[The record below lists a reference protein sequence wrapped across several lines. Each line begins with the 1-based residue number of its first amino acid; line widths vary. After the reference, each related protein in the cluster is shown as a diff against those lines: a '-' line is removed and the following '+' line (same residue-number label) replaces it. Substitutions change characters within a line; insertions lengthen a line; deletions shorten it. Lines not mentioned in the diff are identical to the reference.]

1 MSETVDLLI
10 IGGGPAGLA
19 AAVEADGLGL
29 SVLLLD
35 EQTEPGGQIYRG
47 IESVHPDTL
56 TLLGDDYAQGAALA
70 EAFRR
75 SGSTYRPGAT
85 VWRVDE
91 DGSVAYS
98 QDGKG
103 ATATGKRVLVAT
115 GAQERPVPIPG
126 WTLPGVMSAGGAQV
140 LLKSAGM
147 VPSGR
152 VAVAGCGPLA
162 LLITQQ
168 LIGAGANVVALL
180 ETTRAGDYLSATPH
194 LFGALSAGSYLRK
207 GRRMRRDIKRADVP
221 IYSGVSDFAA
231 IGEGTLSAVAFSRDG
246 ARTELA
252 VDTLLLHIG
261 VVPNTQITRQV
272 FCEHEWYAPQRYWRP
287 VRDEWGATSQAQI
300 AVAGD
305 GGGIDGAAAA
315 ALHGRLA
322 ALDAAC
328 RQGKIELAERNRR
341 ADPIRYELAG
351 HQAIRPLL
359 DTLFPPPQDLCAPP
373 DDATLVCRCE
383 EISAGDIREAVA
395 LGAMGPNQLKAFTRC
410 GMGPCQGRMCGL
422 TVAELVAQAKGE
434 SVEDV
439 GYYRIRPP
447 IKPVTMGELAAMAD
461 D

>member
-1 MSETVDLLI
+1 MQ
-10 IGGGPAGLA
+10 P
-19 AAVEADGLGL
+19 
-29 SVLLLD
+29 
-35 EQTEPGGQIYRG
+35 
-47 IESVHPDTL
+47 
-56 TLLGDDYAQGAALA
+56 
-70 EAFRR
+70 
-75 SGSTYRPGAT
+75 RP
-85 VWRVDE
+85 
-91 DGSVAYS
+91 
-98 QDGKG
+98 
-103 ATATGKRVLVAT
+103 
-115 GAQERPVPIPG
+115 
-126 WTLPGVMSAGGAQV
+126 LP
-140 LLKSAGM
+140 LN
-147 VPSGR
+147 
-152 VAVAGCGPLA
+152 
-162 LLITQQ
+162 T
-168 LIGAGANVVALL
+168 VALL
-180 ETTRAGDYLSATPH
+180 KAASEVLGLGPGDAMYYAEKLYLNGLLSYPRTETS
-194 LFGALSAGSYLRK
+194 K
-207 GRRMRRDIKRADVP
+207 
-221 IYSGVSDFAA
+221 FAPA
-231 IGEGTLSAVAFSRDG
+231 FDLVGTLSAVAFSRDG

-287 VRDEWGATSQAQI
+287 VRDDWGATSQAQI

-359 DTLFPPPQDLCAPP
+359 DTLFRPPQDLCAPP